1 MKTTTNWSHN
11 LRPILALGIGAVLM
25 GGSVLAQSAQPAPS
39 NVAPKPV
46 SAATAAAA
54 PVPGAIEPPAGY
66 VIGPEDV
73 LGVIFWREKDLSVDA
88 AVRPDGRITVPLLN
102 DLPAAG
108 LTPDQLRERIQT
120 AAGKF
125 VEDPSVTV
133 VVKAINSRKVF
144 ITGMISKPGQYP
156 LAGPTTVM
164 QLIAMAGGL
173 NEYADDNK
181 ILIMRTEDG
190 KQTAKRF
197 NYEDVRNGK
206 NLNQNIELQPGDT
219 IVVP

>member
-1 MKTTTNWSHN
+1 MRIMRSW
-11 LRPILALGIGAVLM
+11 LRKALVPTLALAVAFVSM
-25 GGSVLAQSAQPAPS
+25 GGSAFAQSTPS
-39 NVAPKPV
+39 TPAPKPA
-46 SAATAAAA
+46 STTGA
-54 PVPGAIEPPAGY
+54 PVVPGAVEPPPGY

-73 LGVIFWREKDLSVDA
+73 LAVVFWREKDLSVDA

-120 AAGKF
+120 AAAKF

-144 ITGMISKPGQYP
+144 ITGNIGKSGQYP

-173 NEYADDNK
+173 QEFADSDK

-190 KQTAKRF
+190 KQVAKRF
-197 NYEDVRNGK
+197 NYEDVREGK

-219 IVVP
+219 VIVP

>member
-1 MKTTTNWSHN
+1 MRIMRSW
-11 LRPILALGIGAVLM
+11 LRKALVPTLALAVAFVSM
-25 GGSVLAQSAQPAPS
+25 GGSAFAQSTPS
-39 NVAPKPV
+39 KPAPKPA
-46 SAATAAAA
+46 STTGA
-54 PVPGAIEPPAGY
+54 PVVPGAVEPPPGY

-73 LGVIFWREKDLSVDA
+73 LAVVFWREKDLSVDA

-120 AAGKF
+120 AAAKF

-144 ITGMISKPGQYP
+144 ITGNIGKSGQYP

-173 NEYADDNK
+173 QEFADSDK

-190 KQTAKRF
+190 KQVAKRF
-197 NYEDVRNGK
+197 NYEDVREGK

-219 IVVP
+219 VIVP

>member
-1 MKTTTNWSHN
+1 MKIMRSW
-11 LRPILALGIGAVLM
+11 LRKALVPTLALAVAFVSM
-25 GGSVLAQSAQPAPS
+25 GGSAFGQSTPS
-39 NVAPKPV
+39 NPAPKPA
-46 SAATAAAA
+46 STTGA
-54 PVPGAIEPPAGY
+54 PVVPGAVEPPPGY

-73 LGVIFWREKDLSVDA
+73 LAVVFWREKDLSVDA

-120 AAGKF
+120 AAAKF

-144 ITGMISKPGQYP
+144 ITGNIGKSGQYP

-173 NEYADDNK
+173 HEFADSDK

-190 KQTAKRF
+190 KQVAKRF
-197 NYEDVRNGK
+197 NYEDVREGK

-219 IVVP
+219 VIVP